1 VLNLGEIVPFL
12 KLNVLLFVELIIK
25 NTLFLLEL
33 KLGGQLAL
41 VRLGQSDFL
50 EFFPEISA
58 LSDEVN
64 DDSMYPCA
72 SAFLV
77 ESHLILVLVIGDA
90 EYMAFLMLPIYLG
103 DPQFFD

>member
-1 VLNLGEIVPFL
+1 LGEIVPFL
-12 KLNVLLFVELIIK
+12 KLNVLLFVKLMVK

-33 KLGGQLAL
+33 ELGSQLAL
-41 VRLGQSDFL
+41 IRLCQSDFL
-50 EFFPEISA
+50 EFFPKIPA
-58 LSDEVN
+58 LSDEVD

-77 ESHLILVLVIGDA
+77 ESHLVLVLVIGDA